1 MVCVSSPSDVL
12 PCCRLVGVKEGKRL
26 PMRNCVAVDCP
37 IPYPMLEKELK
48 IVHNCILQCEND
60 TEYPAVQ

>member
-1 MVCVSSPSDVL
+1 
-12 PCCRLVGVKEGKRL
+12 
-26 PMRNCVAVDCP
+26 MRNCVAVDCP

-48 IVHNCILQCEND
+48 IVHNCILQFEND